1 MDYDRDKVDE
11 ITLALLWLTS
21 FKDPVGV
28 RAWKG
33 QDWDTMER
41 LHAKGFISDPKSK
54 AKSVVLSEEGE
65 RRSRELFDKHFE
77 AKMPPRN
84 FKLRTAD
91 WKNLF

>member
-1 MDYDRDKVDE
+1 MALMSEANGMDYDQEKVDE
-11 ITLALLWLTS
+11 MTLALLWLTS

-41 LHAKGFISDPKSK
+41 LHAKGYISDPKSK

-65 RRSRELFDKHFE
+65 KRSKQLFLKYFSL
-77 AKMPPRN
+77 KC
-84 FKLRTAD
+84 
-91 WKNLF
+91 